1 MVHYRKARKKRST
14 RSSSAQKE
22 INLVLVCLSLPALFV
37 ASFAVGLAAAFI
49 GRRRRMTRIS
59 RPTKGQQET
68 NLTVNSRKGTSKC
81 RPIPLQTLFNPWC
94 NQHPFPRHP
103 CLHIC
108 SQFKLTFHL
117 REHRLSTTLQT
128 RCKRTSSHKD
138 SRHSNKQYNPQAYT
152 PNRPATSSLSSSS
165 LGSSSRCKCKFSS
178 SNIRRRRSM
187 CRR

>member
-1 MVHYRKARKKRST
+1 MVHYRKARRKRST

-81 RPIPLQTLFNPWC
+81 RPISVQTLFNPWC
-94 NQHPFPRHP
+94 NQHP
-103 CLHIC
+103 
-108 SQFKLTFHL
+108 FKLTFHL

-128 RCKRTSSHKD
+128 RCKRSSSHKD